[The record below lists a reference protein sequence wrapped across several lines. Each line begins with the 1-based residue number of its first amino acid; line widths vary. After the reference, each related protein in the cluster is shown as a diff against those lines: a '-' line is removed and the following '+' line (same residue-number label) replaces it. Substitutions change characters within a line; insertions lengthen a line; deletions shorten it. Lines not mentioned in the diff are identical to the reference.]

1 MESFLEQIKEWL
13 NLLAPNTYLQA
24 IIVLSLSY
32 ILAKVADW
40 LLTRILTGIAA
51 STKNEFDDRFVELF
65 HKPVVASI
73 VMVGI
78 GRAIYLIDL
87 GESFTWFAIALL
99 WTMSIAYWMTF
110 ALRFTKIS
118 LASMS
123 RHVNRFNMIQLNTLP
138 LFNNLAMLIII
149 GLATYFIFISWGI
162 NVSAW
167 IASAGIIG
175 LALSFAAKDTLANLF
190 AGVFILADSPY
201 SLGHF
206 VILETGER
214 GEVTH
219 IGIRSTR
226 ILTRD
231 DVEITIP
238 NAIMGNSK
246 IINET
251 GGRNAKMRIR
261 IKISVAYGSNVDQ
274 VRNILLETAIAHEEI
289 VDLPE
294 PRVRFRTF
302 GDSGLHFEL
311 LCWITQPVLRGR
323 VIDSLNEAVYNA
335 FMKSGVEIP
344 YPKRDIYITQQDGK
358 SE

>member
-1 MESFLEQIKEWL
+1 MDSFLEQIKEWL
-13 NLLAPNTYLQA
+13 NILAPNTYLQA
-24 IIVLSLSY
+24 AVVLFLSY
-32 ILAKVADW
+32 LLAKAAD
-40 LLTRILTGIAA
+40 LILTRILKSIAK

-65 HKPVVASI
+65 HAPVIASI
-73 VMVGI
+73 VMLGV
-78 GRAIYLIDL
+78 GRAVFLINIGDA
-87 GESFTWFAIALL
+87 FTWFTISML
-99 WTMSIAYWMTF
+99 WTMVIVYWMAF
-110 ALRFTKIS
+110 ALRFTRIS
-118 LASMS
+118 LTGMS
-123 RHVNRFNMIQLNTLP
+123 SQVNRFNMVQLNTLP

-149 GLATYFIFISWGI
+149 GLATYFVFISWDI

-206 VILETGER
+206 IILETGER

-231 DVEITIP
+231 DIEITIP

-246 IINET
+246 IVNET
-251 GGRNAKMRIR
+251 GGRNSQTRIR
-261 IKISVAYGSNVDQ
+261 IKVSVAYGSDIDQ
-274 VRNILLETAIAHEEI
+274 VRDLLIKTANENIDI
-289 VDLPE
+289 VKVPE

-302 GDSGLHFEL
+302 GDSGLLFEL
-311 LCWITQPVLRGR
+311 LCWIPQPVLRGR
-323 VIDSLNEAVYNA
+323 IIDSVNESVYKA
-335 FMKSGVEIP
+335 FIDSGIEIP
-344 YPKRDIYITQQDGK
+344 FPKRDIYVKQLPEK

>member
-1 MESFLEQIKEWL
+1 MDNILNLIKEWL

-24 IIVLSLSY
+24 GVVLIFSY
-32 ILAKVADW
+32 LLAKIADW
-40 LLTRILTGIAA
+40 ILTHVLKGIAN
-51 STKNEFDDRFVELF
+51 STKNEFDDRFIELF
-65 HKPVVASI
+65 HTPVIASI
-73 VMVGI
+73 VLLGI
-78 GRAIYLIDL
+78 GRAIYLIDI
-87 GESFTWFAIALL
+87 GSEFTWFTIAMLWSLAIV
-99 WTMSIAYWMTF
+99 YWMAF
-110 ALRFTKIS
+110 ALRFTRLS
-118 LASMS
+118 LTGMS
-123 RHVNRFNMIQLNTLP
+123 RRHDKFNMVQLHTLP
-138 LFNNLAMLIII
+138 LFNNLAILIII
-149 GLATYFIFISWGI
+149 GLATYFVFISWGI

-206 VILETGER
+206 IILETGER

-231 DVEITIP
+231 DIEITIP

-261 IKISVAYGSNVDQ
+261 IKVSVAYGSDIDQ
-274 VRNILLETAIAHEEI
+274 IRQLLLKTAEELETIPKI
-289 VDLPE
+289 PE
-294 PRVRFRTF
+294 PKVRFRTF
-302 GDSGLHFEL
+302 GESGLQFEL
-311 LCWITQPVLRGR
+311 LCWINQPVLRGR
-323 VIDSLNEAVYNA
+323 TIDALSEAVYKNFIA
-335 FMKSGVEIP
+335 AGIEFP
-344 YPKRDIYITQQDGK
+344 FPKRDIYVKQLPEQ

>member
-1 MESFLEQIKEWL
+1 MENFLELIKEWL
-13 NLLAPNTYLQA
+13 NILAPNTYLQA
-24 IIVLSLSY
+24 VIVL
-32 ILAKVADW
+32 ILAYFLAKFADW
-40 LLTRILTGIAA
+40 LLTRILTGIAK

-73 VMVGI
+73 VMIGV
-78 GRAIYLIDL
+78 GRAVYLIDL
-87 GESFTWFAIALL
+87 GDSFTWFTIALL
-99 WTMSIAYWMTF
+99 WTASIVYWMTF
-110 ALRFTKIS
+110 ALRFTRIS
-118 LASMS
+118 LTSMS
-123 RHVNRFNMIQLNTLP
+123 RRVDQFTMVQLNTLP

-149 GLATYFIFISWGI
+149 GLATYFVFISWGI

-206 VILETGER
+206 VILESGER

-246 IINET
+246 IVNET
-251 GGRNAKMRIR
+251 GGNDSKMRIR

-274 VRNILLETAIAHEEI
+274 VRNILMDTAVAHTE
-289 VDLPE
+289 VVSNPE
-294 PRVRFRTF
+294 PRVRFRLF

-311 LCWITQPVLRGR
+311 LCWITQPILRGR

-335 FMKSGVEIP
+335 FMEQNIEIP
-344 YPKRDIYITQQDGK
+344 YPKRDIVITHSTEK
-358 SE
+358 SQ